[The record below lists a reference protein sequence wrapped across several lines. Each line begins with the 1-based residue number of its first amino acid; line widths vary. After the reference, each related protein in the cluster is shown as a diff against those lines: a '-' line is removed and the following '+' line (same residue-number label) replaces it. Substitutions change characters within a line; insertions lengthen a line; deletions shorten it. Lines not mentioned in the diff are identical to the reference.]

1 MEPFFVCLD
10 SQHSTPGCDQ
20 TGSLQSTPQL
30 LSSVGKIKHFSF
42 RLPTKSLTQFWK
54 LTGKNR
60 NNIDETCH
68 TQNYVSSQKCTFKP
82 SNSENGLTGLWTGL
96 KELFGKIKVDSVMIK
111 YKNCQFWC
119 RLSLRF
125 IRIPFNINIYVSFIS
140 ISYDIRWLNNKPAAV
155 SPQILLLEAD
165 RETSFLDHLN
175 VEISERKNIFLM
187 GLNGNQN
194 LVSSH
199 AQISWS
205 LSIIR

>member
-1 MEPFFVCLD
+1 MFSRCGKPSHDKTAVQSWSLWSLSLSVSTLD
-10 SQHSTPGCDQ
+10 SRLSTPGCDQ

-96 KELFGKIKVDSVMIK
+96 KELFGKIDSQI
-111 YKNCQFWC
+111 
-119 RLSLRF
+119 RLDQVRM
-125 IRIPFNINIYVSFIS
+125 
-140 ISYDIRWLNNKPAAV
+140 
-155 SPQILLLEAD
+155 
-165 RETSFLDHLN
+165 
-175 VEISERKNIFLM
+175 KNIKNVNFGADCL
-187 GLNGNQN
+187 LD
-194 LVSSH
+194 SSG
-199 AQISWS
+199 SYS
-205 LSIIR
+205 K